1 MPGAELDLILT
12 NLQDTLL
19 VGNPDIT
26 FFKASYKNVPKY
38 AMEYKD
44 IAQKGNIN
52 YLTLDQP
59 TTFIFKL
66 PYLMNNIDQEDENEF
81 NQNIEYTQ

>member
-1 MPGAELDLILT
+1 
-12 NLQDTLL
+12 
-19 VGNPDIT
+19 
-26 FFKASYKNVPKY
+26 
-38 AMEYKD
+38 MEYKD

-81 NQNIEYTQ
+81 NQNIEYTQSGHLIKQTFLEFEIPDIYSGNVMKKMEKT